1 MRRRVLSGTCTVGT
15 LGTLATLR
23 PVRSAVRVPAVRQLI
38 LSVSLLVAACSGGQ
52 NADGKPAPVEL
63 VKPTAAAA
71 YDRTFAWKA
80 VPGATSYRVVVFGPD
95 DKRQFEVRDVK
106 ATSVAVAASV
116 GLPPAHYSWQVLA
129 FKADQQIS
137 ESAVTGFDIK

>member
-1 MRRRVLSGTCTVGT
+1 
-15 LGTLATLR
+15 
-23 PVRSAVRVPAVRQLI
+23 VRQLI
-38 LSVSLLVAACSGGQ
+38 VAVSLLVAACSGGQ
-52 NADGKPAPVEL
+52 GADGKPAPVEL
-63 VKPTAAAA
+63 VKPTAEAP

-80 VPGATSYRVVVFGPD
+80 VPGATSYRVVVFDGEG
-95 DKRQFEVRDVK
+95 KRSFEVRDVK
-106 ATSVAVAASV
+106 GTSVAVAASV